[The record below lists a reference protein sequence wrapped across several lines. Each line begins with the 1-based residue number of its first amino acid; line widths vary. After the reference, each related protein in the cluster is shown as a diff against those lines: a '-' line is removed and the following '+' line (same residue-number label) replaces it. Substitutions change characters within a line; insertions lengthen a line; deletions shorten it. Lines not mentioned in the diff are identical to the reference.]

1 MTTIASPLD
10 PHAADI
16 YTLDFT
22 NQLDT
27 ANGETLASIV
37 SVSVALVAGADSNP
51 SAFLPAAPVPAINQA
66 AATVKLP
73 TVAGVGMP
81 QQTVTIAAGCCI
93 QGPMNTAG
101 TAVVGASY
109 EISGEAQ
116 STNSLR
122 RLVCKLIVPVVA
134 S

>member
-10 PHAADI
+10 PQAADI

-22 NQLDT
+22 NQLGP
-27 ANGETLASIV
+27 GETLASIV
-37 SVSVALVAGADSNP
+37 SVSVALVAGADPNP
-51 SAFLPAAPVPAINQA
+51 AAFLPAAPVPAINQA

-73 TVAGVGMP
+73 VPPGIGMP
-81 QQTVTIAAGCCI
+81 QQTVSIAAGCCI
-93 QGPMNTAG
+93 QGAMNLAG
-101 TAVVGASY
+101 TAVSGASY
-109 EISGEAQ
+109 EITGEAQ

-122 RLVCKLIVPVVA
+122 RLVCKLIVPVSA